1 MIRLGL
7 FSREVKQFLSR
18 AQTLIITMLHIFRH
32 DEKVRI
38 CSLWREKSKSDFVK
52 MRDDAVF
59 FSYC

>member
-18 AQTLIITMLHIFRH
+18 AQTLIITMVHIFRH

-38 CSLWREKSKSDFVK
+38 RSLWREKSKGDFVK